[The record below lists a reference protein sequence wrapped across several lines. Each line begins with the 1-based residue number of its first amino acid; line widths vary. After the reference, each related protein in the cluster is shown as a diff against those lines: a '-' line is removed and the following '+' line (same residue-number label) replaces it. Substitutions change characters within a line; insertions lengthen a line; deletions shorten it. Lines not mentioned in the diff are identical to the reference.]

1 VIDSGCTNHMTG
13 EGNMF
18 ETLKESNDDH
28 YILLPEI
35 KREKCLAP
43 VTLI

>member
-13 EGNMF
+13 EGSMF

-28 YILLPEI
+28 YITFAGNQ
-35 KREKCLAP
+35 KGKCLAP